1 MAVLDSATPVQ
12 EKSAANTAVGEGLQT
27 HLSLAFMITLGIV
40 CVIDAMII
48 SSLITPIKQHFGF
61 TDEEI
66 GRLSSS
72 FTLAGIAGAPLFG
85 YLANRLGRKL
95 VLLTGLLLWSFA
107 SIASGWADG
116 FLTLLLWR
124 VLTGFGEA
132 AYGALAPS
140 WLADLYRPK
149 WRNLVFS
156 LYMLR
161 NKIGSAVALALGGW
175 LAAEYGWRVAF
186 YIAGIPGLLLALLL
200 LFIKEPQLGATDGE
214 AQANHKLSF
223 REGLAVF
230 RYPGYVLHSL
240 ALCFFFTAMM
250 TQMWI
255 PAYLHRTFEIPNLQA
270 SVFLG
275 QVLLFTA
282 PAGLIGGYL
291 SSLLLRGHRWGF
303 PAFLASTSLLA
314 APLYLL
320 AYTTD
325 DLLTSQALIV
335 SGIITFGLSAGT
347 LTTLVVETVP
357 AYLRNSAASFSV
369 VISGGA
375 AGVIAPEL
383 VGHLSDAF
391 GLQLALLVAPLCYLL
406 AGLVWLALSLWLGT
420 NRSTNVPAALA
431 STFPSSTSEGHP

>member
-1 MAVLDSATPVQ
+1 MVLLMAVLDSATPSLD
-12 EKSAANTAVGEGLQT
+12 KSASFNTASSGLQN
-27 HLSLAFMITLGIV
+27 HLSLAFIISLGVV
-40 CVIDAMII
+40 CVVDAMII
-48 SSLITPIKQHFGF
+48 ASLITPIKQHFGF
-61 TDEEI
+61 TDEQI

-72 FTLAGIAGAPLFG
+72 FTLAGIVGAPLFG

-95 VLLTGLLLWSFA
+95 VLLAGVLLWSFA

-186 YIAGIPGLLLALLL
+186 YIAGIPGLLLALWLL
-200 LFIKEPQLGATDGE
+200 WIKEPQLGATDGE
-214 AQANHKLSF
+214 APVQHKLSF

-230 RYPGYVLHSL
+230 RYPGYLLHSL

-255 PAYLHRTFEIPNLQA
+255 PAYLHRAFDIPNLQA

-291 SSLLLRGHRWGF
+291 SSLLLRGRRWGF

-314 APLYLL
+314 APIYLL
-320 AYTTD
+320 VYTTD
-325 DLLTSQALIV
+325 KLITSQALIV
-335 SGIITFGLSAGT
+335 IGIITFGLSAGT

-383 VGHLSDAF
+383 VGRLSDAF
-391 GLQLALLVAPLCYLL
+391 GLQRALLVAPLGYLL
-406 AGLVWLALSLWLGT
+406 AGLVWLTLSLWLGK
-420 NRSTNVPAALA
+420 NSTVGTATDK
-431 STFPSSTSEGHP
+431 SQTTEDHP